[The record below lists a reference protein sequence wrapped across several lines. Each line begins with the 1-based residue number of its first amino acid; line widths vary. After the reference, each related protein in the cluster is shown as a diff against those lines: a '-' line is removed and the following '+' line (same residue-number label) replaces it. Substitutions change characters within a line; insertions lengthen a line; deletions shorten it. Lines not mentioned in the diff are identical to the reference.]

1 MIAGAS
7 PGGPLQ
13 QFEDVRKRARRL
25 EADID
30 GKLVAYNRVSVSQGA
45 KGGTESD
52 VESGEQTGDSFT
64 TSLASELESLLAQ
77 LSETHQDMGRC
88 VKDLAAGEG
97 ARQSHVLQRHRELLH
112 EYEKEF
118 RKIKANIKEQ
128 RERDDLLHSVRKDIG
143 EYKSAASART
153 DPLLR
158 ERGAATN
165 SIKTADQVLESA
177 QTTFDALRNQR
188 QLYSSIGSKLSAFR
202 ARLPTIDSLVG
213 RIQRRKKFESIV
225 LAIVLATCAI
235 VVLYFSILR

>member
-1 MIAGAS
+1 MSEVAGS
-7 PGGPLQ
+7 GPLQ
-13 QFEDVRKRARRL
+13 QWEDIRKRARRL

-30 GKLVAYNRVSVSQGA
+30 GKLVAFNRVSVNQGTP
-45 KGGTESD
+45 KVEKESD
-52 VESGEQTGDSFT
+52 LESGEQTGDAVTS
-64 TSLASELESLLAQ
+64 SLASELESLLTQ
-77 LSETHQDMGRC
+77 LSETHQEMGRC
-88 VKDLAAGEG
+88 VKDLGAGEG

-143 EYKSAASART
+143 EYKSAATARQ

-158 ERGAATN
+158 ERGAAQG
-165 SIKTADQVLESA
+165 SIKAADGVLANA
-177 QTTFDALRNQR
+177 QSTFQALRGQR
-188 QLYSSIGSKLSAFR
+188 NLYSSIGSKISAFR

-213 RIQRRKKFESIV
+213 RIQRRKKFESVV
-225 LAIVLATCAI
+225 LAIVLAACAC

>member
-30 GKLVAYNRVSVSQGA
+30 GKLVAYNRVSVS
-45 KGGTESD
+45 
-52 VESGEQTGDSFT
+52 QTGDSFT